1 LIQDKKRKE
10 RELYKSDQRHYSEI
24 RNMSMTQKRED
35 DKDVAKA
42 LKIFEEKMV
51 KREENREK
59 ILQETSQRAE
69 EHINF
74 VMEKLDKIKNKG
86 EMDAE
91 NVKFRA
97 NFEKSFKRKIEVSKE
112 RERMIA
118 YHKRRTFEKIRQEQE
133 RAKANIK

>member
-1 LIQDKKRKE
+1 
-10 RELYKSDQRHYSEI
+10 
-24 RNMSMTQKRED
+24 MSMTQKRED